1 MCAVGGCNSRE
12 TRRVDGGISFIEACE
27 RLDSQS
33 DTLTRET
40 TQSPGISCGE
50 SSSESVAAPASL
62 NSQACSLP
70 VLPVEPHVR
79 SKDELI
85 CATGNTVHRSSAK
98 TRTGKN
104 ERMVATILSIS
115 TRLPISPL
123 KCFERL
129 PWQLWRSRNTQG
141 HSTPLSASVTRKTV
155 RNSPLVLA
163 LIEQRARHSSHAT
176 PPASKRSRGE
186 IVRWRP
192 ALWPP

>member
-1 MCAVGGCNSRE
+1 
-12 TRRVDGGISFIEACE
+12 VDGEISFIETCE
-27 RLDSQS
+27 RLDLQS

-70 VLPVEPHVR
+70 VLPVEPHMR
-79 SKDELI
+79 SKDQPI

-104 ERMVATILSIS
+104 ERIVATTPSIN
-115 TRLPISPL
+115 TRLPVRSL
-123 KCFERL
+123 KCFERF
-129 PWQLWRSRNTQG
+129 PWQLWRSRNTQH

-155 RNSPLVLA
+155 IPHYS
-163 LIEQRARHSSHAT
+163 
-176 PPASKRSRGE
+176 
-186 IVRWRP
+186 
-192 ALWPP
+192 